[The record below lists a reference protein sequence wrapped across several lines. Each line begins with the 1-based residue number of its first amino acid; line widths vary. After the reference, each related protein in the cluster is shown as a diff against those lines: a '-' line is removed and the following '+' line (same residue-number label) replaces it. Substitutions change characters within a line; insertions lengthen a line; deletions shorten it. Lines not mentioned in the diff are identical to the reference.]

1 MSRILAKESTLVE
14 MLGVSDRRVR
24 EVCKDFKVDT
34 GKYLLIESVSH
45 YIKTLK
51 DEGKQEIAN
60 LRRADTEL
68 KEFRLKVLKN
78 EYVPID
84 QIEIAITDMQMRT
97 KSKAMSIASEASS
110 DVLGK
115 TSRKEIELIIQK
127 YVNEFLEEMANF
139 NFGEGENEI

>member
-14 MLGVSDRRVR
+14 MFGVSDRRVR

-45 YIKTLK
+45 YIKILK
-51 DEGKQEIAN
+51 DEGKQEIAK
-60 LRRADTEL
+60 LRIADTKL

-78 EYVPID
+78 EYVPIN
-84 QIEIAITDMQMRT
+84 QIELAITDMQIRT
-97 KSKAMSIASEASS
+97 NSKAMSIASEASS

-139 NFGEGENEI
+139 NLGGGENEI

>member
-14 MLGVSDRRVR
+14 MFGVSDRRVR
-24 EVCKDFKVDT
+24 EVCKNFKVET

-51 DEGKQEIAN
+51 DEGKKEIAN

-84 QIEIAITDMQMRT
+84 QIELAITDMQIRT

-139 NFGEGENEI
+139 NFGGGDNEI

>member
-14 MLGVSDRRVR
+14 MFGVSDRRVR

-51 DEGKQEIAN
+51 DEGKKEIAN
-60 LRRADTEL
+60 LRKADTDL
-68 KEFRLKVLKN
+68 KEFRLKILKN

-84 QIEIAITDMQMRT
+84 QIELAITDMQIRT

-115 TSRKEIELIIQK
+115 TNRKEIELIIQK

-139 NFGEGENEI
+139 NFEEGDNEI